1 MEYLSKL
8 LEIFT
13 GRPVLSGIR
22 SIFIRSLLSTIDA
35 CHFLIAKFNRR
46 HHLTPVVMSRLFYIL
61 ILFLSIPGPGFGV
74 QAQELSPLKIS
85 DNHRFF
91 QTADGKPFFWLG
103 DTGWLLFVRLTRE
116 EAVQYLETRKAQGF
130 NVIQVMVLHDVKNAR
145 NVYGDLAI
153 ENDDVSKPV
162 TTPGADP
169 ADSVAYDFWDHV
181 DFVVREA
188 EKRGIYMALVP
199 VWGSNVKEG
208 NVNPAQA
215 AVFATFLAE
224 RYKDQSNIIWLN
236 GGDIK
241 GTDGLDVWNT
251 IGSTIKKQDPNH
263 LMTFHPRGRYS
274 SSDWFHQAAWLDFN
288 MFQSGHRTYAQDTS
302 VSEKNHFGEDNWK
315 YVNVDYR
322 LKPVKPTLD
331 GEPSYENIPHGLHD
345 SLQPRW
351 KAADLRR
358 YAYWSVFAGGAGFTY
373 GENAVMQFNA
383 RGFKGAN
390 YGVTQD
396 WIQAVHAPGAEQ
408 MQFVKALLLAHDY
421 NSRVPAQ
428 EILVDN
434 KGTRYDRLLATKG
447 KGYAMVY
454 TYSGKPFKIDLS
466 KLDFKPAKAK
476 WFYPANGK
484 YAPVKLSRPAGVASF
499 APPGAKTDAEGTD
512 RVLVLEE

>member
-1 MEYLSKL
+1 
-8 LEIFT
+8 
-13 GRPVLSGIR
+13 
-22 SIFIRSLLSTIDA
+22 
-35 CHFLIAKFNRR
+35 
-46 HHLTPVVMSRLFYIL
+46 MSRVFYIL
-61 ILFLSIPGPGFGV
+61 VFLLIGYSLPASV
-74 QAQELSPLKIS
+74 HAQELSPLKLS
-85 DNHRFF
+85 GNHRFF

-116 EAVQYLETRKAQGF
+116 EAIAYLDVRKQQGF

-145 NVYGDLAI
+145 NVYGDYAI
-153 ENDDVSKPV
+153 EGGDVSKPIV
-162 TTPGADP
+162 TQGADP
-169 ADSVAYDFWDHV
+169 AGSVAYDFWDHV

-188 EKRGIYMALVP
+188 AKRGLYMALVP

-208 NVNPAQA
+208 KVTPKQA
-215 AVFATFLAE
+215 SVFAKFLAE
-224 RYKDQSNIIWLN
+224 RYKDQSNIIWMN

-241 GTDGLDVWNT
+241 GTDGLDVWNA
-251 IGSTIKKQDPNH
+251 IGSTIKKYDHNH

-302 VSEKNHFGEDNWK
+302 ISEKNHFGEDNWK

-351 KAADLRR
+351 TAADLRR

-383 RGFKGAN
+383 NGFKGAN

-396 WIQAVHAPGAEQ
+396 WTQAVHAPGAQQ
-408 MQFVKALLLAHDY
+408 MQFVKELLLSYDY

-434 KGTRYDRLLATKG
+434 KGTRYNYLLATKG

-454 TYSGKPFKIDLS
+454 TYSGKSFKVDLS
-466 KLDFKPAKAK
+466 RLGFKPAKAK

-484 YAPVKLSRPAGVASF
+484 YAVAKLARFVGVVTFS
-499 APPGAKTDAEGTD
+499 PPGTVVGAEGTD
-512 RVLVLEE
+512 RVLLLEE